1 MPDFAREAELWGAGY
16 RHVAG
21 VDEAGR
27 GPLAGPVVVAAVI
40 LPRDWP
46 REWALDDSKRL
57 APERREVLYGAIRRH
72 ALAWRVRVMPCA
84 LIDRVNILQA
94 TLQGMA
100 EAVERLRPAADFVL
114 VDGNRLPPLAPP
126 AEAIVKGDG
135 RCCSIAAASILA
147 KVVRDRLMR
156 VYGRRYPRWGF
167 AQHKGY
173 ATAAHLEALRRWGP
187 SPIHRRT
194 FRVRGMTEWQARQP
208 SAGME
213 NLSLP
218 GFWKDEGTASG
229 SGTSAARMERST

>member
-1 MPDFAREAELWGAGY
+1 MPDFGREAELWKQGY

-46 REWALDDSKRL
+46 QALELDDSKRL
-57 APERREVLYGAIRRH
+57 TPEARETLFAGIRRH
-72 ALAWRVRVMPCA
+72 ALAWRVRVMPPG
-84 LIDRVNILQA
+84 LIDRVNILRA

-100 EAVERLRPAADFVL
+100 EAVSGLPLCADYVL
-114 VDGNRLPPLAPP
+114 VDGNRLPVLEPP
-126 AEAIVKGDG
+126 AEAIMKGDG

-156 VYGRRYPRWGF
+156 VYGQRYPRWGF

-187 SPIHRRT
+187 SPIHRRS
-194 FRVRGMTEWQARQP
+194 FRVKGVEWQPAQR
-208 SAGME
+208 SDGTE
-213 NLSLP
+213 NRSLP
-218 GFWKDEGTASG
+218 SIWSD
-229 SGTSAARMERST
+229 

>member
-1 MPDFAREAELWGAGY
+1 MPDFGRETELWRQGY

-40 LPRDWP
+40 LPPGWP
-46 REWALDDSKRL
+46 AELVLDDSKRL
-57 APERREVLYGAIRRH
+57 TPERRERLFDGVRRH
-72 ALAWRVRVMPCA
+72 ALAWRVRVMAPA

-100 EAVERLRPAADFVL
+100 EAVARLRPAADYVL
-114 VDGNRLPPLAPP
+114 VDGNRLPALAPPTP

-147 KVVRDRLMR
+147 KVVRDRLMA
-156 VYGRRYPRWGF
+156 VYGRRYPEWGF
-167 AQHKGY
+167 AAHKGY
-173 ATAAHLEALRRWGP
+173 GTAAHLEALQRCGP
-187 SPIHRRT
+187 SPIHRRS
-194 FRVRGMTEWQARQP
+194 FRVRDARWQAGPRTDGP
-208 SAGME
+208 LTDGPRSEGRE

-218 GFWKDEGTASG
+218 GIWSD
-229 SGTSAARMERST
+229 